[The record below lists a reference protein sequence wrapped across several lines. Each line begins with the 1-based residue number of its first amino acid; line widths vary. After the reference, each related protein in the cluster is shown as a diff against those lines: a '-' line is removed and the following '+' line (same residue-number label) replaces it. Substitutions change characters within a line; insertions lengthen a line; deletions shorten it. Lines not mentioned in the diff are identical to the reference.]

1 MKQTLSESQLRFS
14 RLGVAHD
21 VDEQDMSDLEFYVG
35 ELLRWDSHLLR
46 SDVFLPGEQLLEA
59 GIVADRVPDRID
71 S

>member
-1 MKQTLSESQLRFS
+1 VKQTLSESQLRFS

-21 VDEQDMSDLEFYVG
+21 VDEQDVPNLERYVG
-35 ELLRWDSHLLR
+35 GLLGWRSHLLR

>member
-1 MKQTLSESQLRFS
+1 VKQTLSESQLRFS

-21 VDEQDMSDLEFYVG
+21 VDEQDVADLEPYVG

-46 SDVFLPGEQLLEA
+46 SDVFLASEQLLEA
-59 GIVADRVPDRID
+59 GIVAERVPDRID